1 MGKRGGCLPG
11 DGKDKPDVFNR
22 VSAVFWL
29 AGRLDRYNCAM
40 SSLPHL
46 SAINFLAVGLGAAL
60 GAWVRWLLGMALNP
74 LFLAL
79 PLGTLAANV
88 IGGYLVGVAV
98 GLFHL
103 NTHFPLAWK
112 LFAITG
118 FLGGL
123 TTFSTFSAEVVERL
137 LAGQPA
143 LGIGLASIH
152 LITSLLATW
161 LGLMTVGA
169 TRIWA

>member
-1 MGKRGGCLPG
+1 
-11 DGKDKPDVFNR
+11 
-22 VSAVFWL
+22 
-29 AGRLDRYNCAM
+29 M
-40 SSLPHL
+40 SILHNL
-46 SAINFLAVGLGAAL
+46 SGLNFLAIGAGAAF

-74 LFLAL
+74 IFLAL

-88 IGGYLVGVAV
+88 IGGYLVGIAV
-98 GLFHL
+98 GVFHL

-143 LGIGLASIH
+143 WAIGLASLH
-152 LITSLLATW
+152 LAGSLTATY
-161 LGLMTVGA
+161 LGLLTVGA
-169 TRIWA
+169 TRIWS

>member
-1 MGKRGGCLPG
+1 MALKTKQTGTILP
-11 DGKDKPDVFNR
+11 
-22 VSAVFWL
+22 
-29 AGRLDRYNCAM
+29 M
-40 SSLPHL
+40 SFIHNLTAL
-46 SAINFLAVGLGAAL
+46 NFFAIGFGAAL
-60 GAWVRWLLGMALNP
+60 GAWARWLLGMALNP
-74 LFLAL
+74 LFITL

-88 IGGYLVGVAV
+88 VGGYLIGIAVGV
-98 GLFHL
+98 FHI

-143 LGIGLASIH
+143 WAIGLASVH
-152 LITSLLATW
+152 LAGSLSATY
-161 LGLMTVGA
+161 LGLLTVGA
-169 TRIWA
+169 TRIWS

>member
-1 MGKRGGCLPG
+1 M
-11 DGKDKPDVFNR
+11 
-22 VSAVFWL
+22 SAL
-29 AGRLDRYNCAM
+29 HNLT
-40 SSLPHL
+40 LL
-46 SAINFLAVGLGAAL
+46 NFLAIGAGATL
-60 GAWVRWLLGMALNP
+60 GAWVRWLLGLALNP
-74 LFLAL
+74 LLIAL
-79 PLGTLAANV
+79 PLGTLAANL

-98 GLFHL
+98 GLFHI

-143 LGIGLASIH
+143 WAIGLASVH
-152 LITSLLATW
+152 LAGSLTATY
-161 LGLMTVGA
+161 LGLLTVGA
-169 TRIWA
+169 TKIWA

>member
-1 MGKRGGCLPG
+1 MFALH
-11 DGKDKPDVFNR
+11 NLT
-22 VSAVFWL
+22 AL
-29 AGRLDRYNCAM
+29 
-40 SSLPHL
+40 
-46 SAINFLAVGLGAAL
+46 NFLAVGLGAAF
-60 GAWVRWLLGMALNP
+60 GAWTRWLLGLTLNP
-74 LFLAL
+74 LVIAL
-79 PLGTLAANV
+79 PLGTLAANL
-88 IGGYLVGVAV
+88 IGGYLIGIAV

-143 LGIGLASIH
+143 WAIGLAVLH
-152 LITSLLATW
+152 LAGSLTATY
-161 LGLMTVGA
+161 LGLLTVGA
-169 TRIWA
+169 THIWS

>member
-1 MGKRGGCLPG
+1 MPALH
-11 DGKDKPDVFNR
+11 NLT
-22 VSAVFWL
+22 AL
-29 AGRLDRYNCAM
+29 
-40 SSLPHL
+40 
-46 SAINFLAVGLGAAL
+46 NFLAVGVGAAF
-60 GAWVRWLLGMALNP
+60 GAWVRWLLGVALNP
-74 LFLAL
+74 LFIAV

-88 IGGYLVGVAV
+88 MGGYLVGVAV
-98 GLFHL
+98 GLFHV

-143 LGIGLASIH
+143 GLASVH
-152 LITSLLATW
+152 LAGSLTATW
-161 LGLMTVGA
+161 LGLLTVGA
-169 TRIWA
+169 TRIWS